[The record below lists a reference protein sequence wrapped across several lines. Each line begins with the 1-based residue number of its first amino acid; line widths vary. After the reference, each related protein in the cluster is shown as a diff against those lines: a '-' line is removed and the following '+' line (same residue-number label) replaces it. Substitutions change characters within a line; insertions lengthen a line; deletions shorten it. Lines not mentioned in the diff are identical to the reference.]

1 MKFPFSKIGLILTI
15 TYSVAAV
22 FLIATQGLFGES
34 FIALILGLPW
44 SIALAL
50 FEYGSASGVVLYA
63 LVLGPIVLNAIVLYV
78 VGVQIDRIKASSYGR
93 LFGAVFGI
101 LFLIMIGAAIYFQAK
116 SVLAPSAPLTQQGVT
131 LEGTHVCLPHKNAT
145 GPQTLE
151 CALGIVTDDGVYY
164 ALDFGYLPQTPLNLV
179 SGSRMSARGIITPIE
194 ELSSNHWQ
202 AYPIEGIFSVQDSVR
217 AL

>member
-50 FEYGSASGVVLYA
+50 FEYGSAGGVVLYA
-63 LVLGPIVLNAIVLYV
+63 LVLGPMVINVVVLYMI
-78 VGVQIDRIKASSYGR
+78 GIQIDRIKASSYGR
-93 LFGAVFGI
+93 LFGVVFGI
-101 LFLIMIGAAIYFQAK
+101 LFLAIIGAAIYLQAK
-116 SVLAPSAPLTQQGVT
+116 AVLAPSAPLAQQGVT
-131 LEGTHVCLPHKNAT
+131 LEGTHVCLPHKDAS

-151 CALGIVTDDGVYY
+151 CALGIVTDDGTYY

-179 SGSRMSARGIITPIE
+179 SGARMSARGVITPIE
-194 ELSSNHWQ
+194 ELSSDHWQ
-202 AYPIEGIFSVQDSVR
+202 SYPIEGIFSVQELVEV
-217 AL
+217 L